1 MARSTRRR
9 VRTQEEEHRTGRA
22 LNVPGQEEPESLTR
36 SQRRHVTRQSPTPDS
51 QNRGMGPTALAALSP
66 EQRQSL
72 VELSRSLP
80 RADLEQY
87 RRPERIDPQLQRHHS
102 PIMQLLT
109 DFGVTDITPDEL
121 SGYIPSVPYI
131 LPGGNLPEG
140 SDEPFEFLEYIAN
153 TLPLGEWY
161 VPTTPRD
168 ILGAVAGGLAA
179 RGANR
184 AMTGRR
190 IVGTPA
196 GSTPNPRARLSQAT
210 GEPVSNLFESTY
222 GPTFGHKVAE
232 HLNADTL
239 ARFADDADPSL
250 LGRLVRYFYPNKPI
264 TNPRVVPDTA
274 ATDVSLDHL
283 VTPPVSRRAAGVT
296 DRKNLPIEQEIFGPR
311 PVDPV
316 QTSITRREIPIEGTA
331 GTDQA
336 ARQLARSQAAK
347 LRVPGASPQQYALGR
362 KQKGI
367 IERQA
372 LPARPHDPIERNLS
386 RGDRDF
392 LKSLGITGF

>member
-36 SQRRHVTRQSPTPDS
+36 SQRRHVTRQRPTPDP

-121 SGYIPSVPYI
+121 SGYVPSVPYI
-131 LPGGNLPEG
+131 LPGGNLREG
-140 SDEPFEFLEYIAN
+140 SDEPFEFLENIAN

-168 ILGAVAGGLAA
+168 ILGVGAGGLGA

-222 GPTFGHKVAE
+222 GPTFAHKWAE
-232 HLNADTL
+232 HLDPDTL

-264 TNPRVVPDTA
+264 TNPRVVPDT
-274 ATDVSLDHL
+274 S
-283 VTPPVSRRAAGVT
+283 VSRRAAGVT
-296 DRKNLPIEQEIFGPR
+296 DRKNLTTEQGIFGPR
-311 PVDPV
+311 PMDPV
-316 QTSITRREIPIEGTA
+316 QTRTTRRVTPIEGTA

-347 LRVPGASPQQYALGR
+347 HRVPGASPQQFALGR

>member
-168 ILGAVAGGLAA
+168 ILGGVVGGLGA

-264 TNPRVVPDTA
+264 TNPRVVPDT
-274 ATDVSLDHL
+274 S
-283 VTPPVSRRAAGVT
+283 VSRRAAGVT

>member
-36 SQRRHVTRQSPTPDS
+36 SQRRHVTRQRPTPDP

-121 SGYIPSVPYI
+121 SGYVPSVPYI
-131 LPGGNLPEG
+131 LPGGNLREG
-140 SDEPFEFLEYIAN
+140 SDEPFEFLENIAN

-168 ILGAVAGGLAA
+168 ILGVGAGGLGA

-222 GPTFGHKVAE
+222 GPTFAHKWAE
-232 HLNADTL
+232 HLDPDTL

-250 LGRLVRYFYPNKPI
+250 LGRLVRYFYPNKSI
-264 TNPRVVPDTA
+264 TDPKYVP
-274 ATDVSLDHL
+274 SS
-283 VTPPVSRRAAGVT
+283 SRSTRRAGVT
-296 DRKNLPIEQEIFGPR
+296 QQVDNLTPEQEIGFVSRPNVPVHYRTHKADIPEPGFGSL
-311 PVDPV
+311 DA
-316 QTSITRREIPIEGTA
+316 ELG
-331 GTDQA
+331 
-336 ARQLARSQAAK
+336 LAKSQAKK
-347 LRVPGASPQQYALGR
+347 LRAKGASPQQFALGR

>member
-51 QNRGMGPTALAALSP
+51 QNRGMGPTALDALSP

-87 RRPERIDPQLQRHHS
+87 RRSERIDPQLQRHHS
-102 PIMQLLT
+102 PVMQLLT

-140 SDEPFEFLEYIAN
+140 SDESFEFLEDIAN

-264 TNPRVVPDTA
+264 TNPRVVPDT
-274 ATDVSLDHL
+274 S
-283 VTPPVSRRAAGVT
+283 VSRRAAGVT
-296 DRKNLPIEQEIFGPR
+296 DRKNLTTEQEIFGPR

-316 QTSITRREIPIEGTA
+316 QTSITRRVTPIEGTA

-362 KQKGI
+362 KQKAI
-367 IERQA
+367 IDQQA
-372 LPARPHDPIERNLS
+372 LHDPIERNLS
-386 RGDRDF
+386 LGDRDF

>member
-1 MARSTRRR
+1 
-9 VRTQEEEHRTGRA
+9 
-22 LNVPGQEEPESLTR
+22 
-36 SQRRHVTRQSPTPDS
+36 
-51 QNRGMGPTALAALSP
+51 
-66 EQRQSL
+66 
-72 VELSRSLP
+72 
-80 RADLEQY
+80 
-87 RRPERIDPQLQRHHS
+87 
-102 PIMQLLT
+102 MQLLT

-121 SGYIPSVPYI
+121 SGYIPSVPHI

-264 TNPRVVPDTA
+264 TNPRVVPDT
-274 ATDVSLDHL
+274 S
-283 VTPPVSRRAAGVT
+283 VSRRAAGVT